1 VVAWVVL
8 IIVFTVGSSHF
19 LTISNIDQ
27 VLVQSLFVVFVAIG
41 MTFVLTVGGIDLS
54 VGSVIGLGG
63 AITGLLLIHGVPA
76 WLAVLGG
83 LAAGGFTGLANGLL
97 ITRLGLADFIVTLAT
112 LSVVQGIVEVM
123 TANAPI
129 NYPPHALSTLTSGH
143 IGSVSTAVVYAVLI
157 VIVMTG
163 VYRFTPFGRAVVAV
177 GMNPRAARLAG
188 IGVETTRVRAYVV
201 SGVLAGLAGVFLA
214 SYLSTVQAL
223 QGSGYELTAIAAAV
237 IGGTS
242 LRGGR
247 GSVWGAALGALL
259 LSTLQNGLVLLGLNG
274 YWFDLVTGG
283 VIALAVGL
291 GGGLQGIRWIG
302 REKVARPYQ
311 DGSPA

>member
-1 VVAWVVL
+1 
-8 IIVFTVGSSHF
+8 
-19 LTISNIDQ
+19 
-27 VLVQSLFVVFVAIG
+27 
-41 MTFVLTVGGIDLS
+41 
-54 VGSVIGLGG
+54 
-63 AITGLLLIHGVPA
+63 
-76 WLAVLGG
+76 
-83 LAAGGFTGLANGLL
+83 
-97 ITRLGLADFIVTLAT
+97 
-112 LSVVQGIVEVM
+112 
-123 TANAPI
+123 
-129 NYPPHALSTLTSGH
+129 
-143 IGSVSTAVVYAVLI
+143 
-157 VIVMTG
+157 
-163 VYRFTPFGRAVVAV
+163 
-177 GMNPRAARLAG
+177 
-188 IGVETTRVRAYVV
+188 V